1 MFVSNIANQVVIAM
15 WKPVILY
22 YVSILDTIC
31 SNMHEGKET
40 KIDCQK
46 KERNTVVYECIKID
60 DYNEAP

>member
-1 MFVSNIANQVVIAM
+1 
-15 WKPVILY
+15 
-22 YVSILDTIC
+22 
-31 SNMHEGKET
+31 MHEGKET